1 MNLMI
6 IVTHTTAFKMI
17 FKIFFINISK
27 GDVLHTHTQKKKK
40 MQKSKIYGLCL
51 LRSILLYAYIFTKEL
66 KRIDS

>member
-1 MNLMI
+1 MNLMF

-27 GDVLHTHTQKKKK
+27 GDVLKKKKKKKK
-40 MQKSKIYGLCL
+40 MQKSKICGLCL

>member
-1 MNLMI
+1 M
-6 IVTHTTAFKMI
+6 FY
-17 FKIFFINISK
+17 
-27 GDVLHTHTQKKKK
+27 THTQKKKK